1 MEKAVPV
8 AENVAWYRLSADE
21 VLSRQESS
29 PGGLSVEES
38 GRRLQEYGPNELK
51 EGKRITP
58 LGIFLNQFK
67 DFMILVLIVAAIISG
82 FLGDI
87 IDTIAIIAI
96 VIINAIIGFVQ
107 EYRAEKAMQALKQM
121 SAASAKV
128 FRGGS
133 VRQVPAH
140 EIVPGDVVLIE
151 AGDIIPADLRLIESG
166 QLKVNEASLTG
177 ESVPVEKTTDA
188 IPVDDLTLGDRLN
201 MSYKGTYVTYGRGR
215 GVVIA
220 TGMKTE
226 LGKIA
231 EMLGGEAGKTPLQK
245 RLTRFG
251 KRLAVIILLICAIIF
266 FIGWLRGEGV
276 LLMLL
281 TAISLAVAAIPEA
294 LPSVITI
301 ALAIGAKRM
310 VKQNALVRKLTA
322 VETLGSVTYICTDK
336 TGTLTENRM
345 TVEQLYD
352 GEAVVAK
359 DQLQKDALGEP
370 VKDLL
375 YAMSL
380 NNDVIADH
388 EENLKGDPTEIAIFE
403 MAAQAGYLK
412 SEVEKEAPRVAD
424 IPFDSD
430 RKCMSTVH
438 KKDDGYLVI
447 TKGAIDVLLDRSAN
461 LSEEQRRRINETT
474 ELMAAEGLRTLGF
487 ARKNL
492 DVLPAQI
499 NPETIEIDLDVLGMV
514 GMMDPPR
521 EEARQAVSE
530 CKTAGIHP
538 VMITGDHPLTAKS
551 IAKQL
556 GILEGDNDRVITG
569 SELNDYEYEEFK
581 RIVLDTRVYARVSPE
596 QKLNIVTALQDN
608 HQFVAMTGDGV
619 NDAPSLKKSDIGV
632 AMGITGTDVTKEASD
647 LILLD
652 DNFATIV
659 KAIRSG
665 RRIYDNIRKFIKY
678 AMTGNAGEIWSIF
691 LAPFLGLPIP
701 LLPLHILWINLVTD
715 GLPGLALAV
724 EPAERG
730 IMKRAPRPPNESI
743 FAQGLG
749 VHILWVGLLMGLVTI
764 GTQYL
769 FIDNPKWQTMVFT
782 VLCFSQMG
790 HVFAIRSEIRSF
802 FQQGPFSNKPL
813 LGAVLLTFVGQMAII
828 YLPVFQPIFKTQ
840 PLNWRELGITLA
852 LSMIVFLAVELE
864 KVIKRALLKHNK
876 TK

>member
-8 AENVAWYRLSADE
+8 ASNVAWYQLGVEDTLAK
-21 VLSRQESS
+21 QGSS
-29 PGGLSVEES
+29 LQGLSVEES
-38 GRRLQEYGPNELK
+38 QQRLQQYGRNELK

-67 DFMILVLIVAAIISG
+67 DFMILVLVGAAIISG

-107 EYRAEKAMQALKQM
+107 EYRAEKAMQALRQM

-128 FRGGS
+128 LRGGS
-133 VRQVPAH
+133 VRQIPAH
-140 EIVPGDVVLIE
+140 DIVPGDVVLLE
-151 AGDIIPADLRLIESG
+151 AGDIIPADLRLIESV

-177 ESVPVEKTTDA
+177 ESVPVEKTIDA
-188 IPVDDLTLGDRLN
+188 IHVEDLTLGDRLN
-201 MSYKGTYVTYGRGR
+201 ISYKGTHVTYGRGK

-220 TGMKTE
+220 TGMQTE

-231 EMLGGEAGKTPLQK
+231 EMLGGQAGKTPLQK
-245 RLTRFG
+245 RLTTFG
-251 KRLAVIILLICAIIF
+251 KKLAIIILIICAIIF

-352 GEAVVAK
+352 GEALISKGKVENES
-359 DQLQKDALGEP
+359 LGASLKE
-370 VKDLL
+370 LL
-375 YAMSL
+375 YAMAL

-388 EENLKGDPTEIAIFE
+388 EQNLKGDPTEIALFE

-438 KKDDGYLVI
+438 KRGDKYLVI
-447 TKGAIDVLLDRSAN
+447 TKGAIDVLVNRSAH
-461 LSEEQRRRINETT
+461 LSEEQKGRLYETT
-474 ELMAAEGLRTLGF
+474 EVMAAEGLRTLGF
-487 ARKNL
+487 AQKTL
-492 DVLPAQI
+492 DTLPAQI
-499 NPETIEIDLDVLGMV
+499 NPDTIENDLEVLGMV

-521 EEARQAVSE
+521 EEAKTAVSE

-551 IAKQL
+551 IARQL
-556 GILEGDNDRVITG
+556 GILERGNDRVITG

-581 RIVLDTRVYARVSPE
+581 KIVLHTRVYARVSPE

-659 KAIRSG
+659 KAIKSG

-724 EPAERG
+724 EPAEKG
-730 IMKRAPRPPNESI
+730 IMNRPPRPPNESI

-769 FIDNPKWQTMVFT
+769 FIDNTKWQTMVFT

-790 HVFAIRSEIRSF
+790 HVFAIRSETRSF
-802 FQQGPFSNKPL
+802 FQQGPFTNKPL
-813 LGAVLLTFVGQMAII
+813 LGAVLLTFIGQMAII
-828 YLPVFQPIFKTQ
+828 YIPVFQPIFKTQ
-840 PLNWRELGITLA
+840 PLSWTELAITLG
-852 LSMIVFLAVELE
+852 LSTIVFLAVELE
-864 KVIKRALLKHNK
+864 KVMKRAKLKPHT